1 MNYFD
6 AFLELLKGK
15 KELLK
20 KGDNCV
26 TVTLG
31 EVADYWKRENAFI
44 KNTGYDLLTK
54 WGFNASSK
62 YADKVFL
69 NDVLLVI
76 KKLENEKCISLPDKT
91 GDDFFKKTLLKMKVP
106 EDKICLKIEKE
117 FDDYYKKTISG
128 GVFKKAIY
136 LNGVLKFLG
145 KEIDFNNKQN
155 QKELLDTLFSE
166 PEKDWFY
173 DEIQS
178 EWDVE
183 WDGIKKN
190 DPGIKKEY
198 WRKFYNS
205 GDSINRYIATKTGVA
220 DFILKNTGTGGK
232 IKINPRYV

>member
-1 MNYFD
+1 
-6 AFLELLKGK
+6 
-15 KELLK
+15 
-20 KGDNCV
+20 
-26 TVTLG
+26 
-31 EVADYWKRENAFI
+31 VADYWKRENAFV
-44 KNTGYDLLTK
+44 KNKGYDLLTK
-54 WGFNASSK
+54 WGFNTSSQ
-62 YADKVFL
+62 YADNVFI

-91 GDDFFKKTLLKMKVP
+91 GDDFFEKTLLKMKVP

-117 FDDYYKKTISG
+117 FDEYYKKHMTE
-128 GVFKKAIY
+128 VTVLVKATY
-136 LNGVLKFLG
+136 ENGVLSFMG
-145 KEIDFNNKQN
+145 KEIDFRKKQN

-173 DEIQS
+173 DEIQG

-205 GDSINRYIATKTGVA
+205 GDSINRYIATKTGIT

-232 IKINPRYV
+232 IKINQRYV